1 MVLWHWLD
9 CTVHILR
16 RGICGYAL
24 VHVPNKVSRQINQCC
39 YYRNN
44 LTFHNFVADLMMM
57 MIIMIMVVVVV
68 VVVNLYF
75 VNSYRQVLKI
85 HKKLPTVSYEEK
97 VSFNKSVFLLQLKN
111 GVCY

>member
-1 MVLWHWLD
+1 
-9 CTVHILR
+9 
-16 RGICGYAL
+16 
-24 VHVPNKVSRQINQCC
+24 
-39 YYRNN
+39 
-44 LTFHNFVADLMMM
+44 
-57 MIIMIMVVVVV
+57 MVVVVV